1 MIEKADSDYMKGN
14 YDNELKLVKDFIT
27 KINNGLINNKN
38 KAKNEF
44 RELKQKVTNDMLRQ
58 DIIKD

>member
-14 YDNELKLVKDFIT
+14 YDNELKLVKDFVT

-38 KAKNEF
+38 KKI
-44 RELKQKVTNDMLRQ
+44 KQKT
-58 DIIKD
+58 

>member
-14 YDNELKLVKDFIT
+14 YDNELKLVKDFVT